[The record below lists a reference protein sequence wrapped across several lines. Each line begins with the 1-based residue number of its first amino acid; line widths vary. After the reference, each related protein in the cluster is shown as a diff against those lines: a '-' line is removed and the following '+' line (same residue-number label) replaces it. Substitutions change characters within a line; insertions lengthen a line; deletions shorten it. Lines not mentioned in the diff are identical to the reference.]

1 MTGQNLPFQLGVVQF
16 MAFPNTDQNPEG
28 LLASL
33 RALALDDTF
42 SLVELTKMPDA
53 ATREK
58 VRALLEAAHLSC
70 AFAATPV
77 LLRERL
83 NPSATDTATRR
94 HALDILKTCLD
105 EAITLN
111 ARAFVLMS
119 GPFGGDEAGELN
131 AFVQT
136 LNDLCAYAA
145 DHAQDE
151 PIWVLV
157 EQFDRDVDKKALI
170 GPSPLARALAERVRA
185 NHRHFGLLIDLS
197 HLPLLNETPE
207 DCLSE
212 LLGDFVCHV
221 HVGNCVLDATD
232 PLYGDQHPPFGYPKG
247 ENDVPQ
253 VRVFL
258 DALHYSGYFDRPNPF
273 GLPSLSFEVKPLP
286 DQDPLIVLANAK
298 RVLWQAWRTK
308 STSTGIPP
316 Y

>member
-1 MTGQNLPFQLGVVQF
+1 MKGQNFAPFQLGVVQF
-16 MAFPNTDQNPEG
+16 MAFPNTDQDPEK

-33 RALALDDTF
+33 RALALDDAF
-42 SLVELTKMPDA
+42 SLVELTQMPDA

-58 VRALLEAAHLSC
+58 VRALLEAAHLHC

-77 LLRERL
+77 ILRRQL

-94 HALDILKTCLD
+94 HALEILMACLD

-119 GPFGGDEAGELN
+119 GPFGGDEVSELN

-145 DHAQDE
+145 DHAQGE
-151 PIWVLV
+151 PMWILV
-157 EQFDRDVDKKALI
+157 EQFDREVDKRALI
-170 GPSPLARALAERVRA
+170 GPSPLARALAEAVRA
-185 NHRHFGLLIDLS
+185 NHHHFGLLVDLS
-197 HLPLLNETPE
+197 HLPLLKEAPE

-221 HVGNCVLDATD
+221 HLGNCVLDATD

-258 DALHYSGYFDRPNPF
+258 EALHYSGYFHRPGPF
-273 GLPSLSFEVKPLP
+273 GVPSLSFEVKPLP
-286 DQDPLIVLANAK
+286 EQEPLIVLANAK
-298 RVLWQAWRTK
+298 RVLWQAWR
-308 STSTGIPP
+308 SVGQ
-316 Y
+316 